1 MSLLIKYKA
10 NSNALDNNGNS
21 PLMSLAHS
29 ATYNTVSR
37 HECLDL
43 LLNENININHQNKNG
58 DNALML
64 FLNSST
70 QEEIKEFLS
79 YTKKLIN
86 KGIDLTQK
94 NNQHFDAF
102 YLASH
107 FENSELI
114 ILTFH
119 DKIDWEN
126 VRLGWVF
133 DKETLD
139 LLDSLELKTKL
150 DTTLTP

>member
-1 MSLLIKYKA
+1 
-10 NSNALDNNGNS
+10 
-21 PLMSLAHS
+21 
-29 ATYNTVSR
+29 
-37 HECLDL
+37 
-43 LLNENININHQNKNG
+43 
-58 DNALML
+58 
-64 FLNSST
+64 
-70 QEEIKEFLS
+70 
-79 YTKKLIN
+79 
-86 KGIDLTQK
+86 
-94 NNQHFDAF
+94 
-102 YLASH
+102 LASH

-150 DTTLTP
+150 DTTLTPLNSKKLKKI